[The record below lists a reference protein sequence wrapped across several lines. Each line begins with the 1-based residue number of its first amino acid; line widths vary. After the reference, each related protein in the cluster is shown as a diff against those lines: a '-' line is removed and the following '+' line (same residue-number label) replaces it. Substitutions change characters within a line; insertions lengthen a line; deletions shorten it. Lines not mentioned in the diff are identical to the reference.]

1 MTKKTIIQW
10 MEIVSQ
16 FGMNILNLFY
26 FQSFI
31 VRNLFEKNK
40 NKKTIIIIN
49 VILVLCLYEPKI
61 IVQLVT

>member
-1 MTKKTIIQW
+1 
-10 MEIVSQ
+10 
-16 FGMNILNLFY
+16 
-26 FQSFI
+26 
-31 VRNLFEKNK
+31 LFEKNK